1 MDPLVHSYLN
11 WREIMLQN
19 NSLFKVAFLSLLIA
33 VVTALTFN
41 SCSKDEDVITPRVY
55 DVAGTWA
62 GKTSQNEDI
71 TFHVNSSGVVDTVL
85 IYLKLDFIQ
94 FTCTAPFMCDTISQ
108 ILNNKFTVPIN
119 CSITSVVSEITGN
132 FVSAAK
138 VTGTYKGYD
147 AGASITC
154 GNTWGY
160 SSGGQLSDGTW
171 EAVKQ

>member
-1 MDPLVHSYLN
+1 MS
-11 WREIMLQN
+11 QN

-33 VVTALTFN
+33 VVTAVTFI
-41 SCSKDEDVITPRVY
+41 SCSKDEDVITPKVY

-132 FVSAAK
+132 FSSSTK
-138 VTGTYKGYD
+138 VTGTFKGFD

-171 EAVKQ
+171 EATKQ